1 MDQNRNLRSAG
12 ARLEELSREAR
23 RAGRNVWLAG
33 LGAVAEVESHG
44 RDAFDSMVR
53 RGEAYEA
60 RRRRAMEEVLDTAS
74 GRARRVREWVV
85 GTVEQGVDG
94 AARTASQTLERMGV
108 PTRDDF
114 ATLGRRIDRLSREVE
129 ALSER

>member
-1 MDQNRNLRSAG
+1 MDSKRTLRSAG
-12 ARLEELSREAR
+12 ARLEELGREAR

-33 LGAVAEVESHG
+33 LGAASEVETHG
-44 RDAFDSMVR
+44 RDAFDAMVR

-60 RRRRAMEEVLDTAS
+60 RRRRKIEDALDVAS
-74 GRARRVREWVV
+74 GRARRVREWFV

-94 AARTASQTLERMGV
+94 AARGAERTLERMGV
-108 PTRDDF
+108 PTREDI

-129 ALSER
+129 ALGER